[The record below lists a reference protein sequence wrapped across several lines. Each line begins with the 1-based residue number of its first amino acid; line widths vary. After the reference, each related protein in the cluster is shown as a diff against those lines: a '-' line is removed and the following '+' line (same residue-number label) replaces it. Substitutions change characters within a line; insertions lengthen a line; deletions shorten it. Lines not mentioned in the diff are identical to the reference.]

1 MSKKKVVLFGT
12 LYYFLAFAAYALCY
26 TTLALV
32 PTKSLGTAI
41 AWTYGVLFVMTPIAV
56 VLIARFSLLKWWVDP
71 FAALVVPLFFY
82 ISMIVTKLN
91 RGASLR
97 SAILLLNNDLG
108 DDGGTGW
115 GFLVCLFLLGLAA
128 SFSLAR
134 RKGKSISYRLLGKL
148 LQSKT

>member
-1 MSKKKVVLFGT
+1 MSKKKVILFGI

-26 TTLALV
+26 CFLALL

-41 AWTYGVLFVMTPIAV
+41 VWTCGILFVMTPIAV

-71 FAALVVPLFFY
+71 FAALLVPLFFY
-82 ISMIVTKLN
+82 ISMVVTKLS

-97 SAILLLNNDLG
+97 SAILLLSNDLG

-134 RKGKSISYRLLGKL
+134 RKGKSISYRLLGRL
-148 LQSKT
+148 LQAKT

>member
-1 MSKKKVVLFGT
+1 MSKKKVILFGI

-32 PTKSLGTAI
+32 PTKSLGAALVWI
-41 AWTYGVLFVMTPIAV
+41 YGILFVMTPIAV

-71 FAALVVPLFFY
+71 FAALLVPLFFY

-97 SAILLLNNDLG
+97 SALLLLNNDLG

-134 RKGKSISYRLLGKL
+134 RKGKSISYRLLSRL
-148 LQSKT
+148 LPAKT